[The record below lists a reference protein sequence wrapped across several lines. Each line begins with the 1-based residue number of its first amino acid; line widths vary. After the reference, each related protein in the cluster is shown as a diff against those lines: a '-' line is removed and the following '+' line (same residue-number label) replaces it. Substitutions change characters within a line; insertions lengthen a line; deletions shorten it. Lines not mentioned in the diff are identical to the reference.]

1 MGSNV
6 LLLVILWQLVVILV
20 FSQEKRRHT
29 SFYSAISI
37 ILLKQLLCLWVWDN
51 FFRGFQVLL
60 SMVVQLVAILLF
72 SQEVR

>member
-6 LLLVILWQLVVILV
+6 LLLMILWQLVVILV